1 MFHGFILNH
10 SELKYC
16 GFLLVFQETNAATFS
31 LSFHDIY
38 FKQNHKLQWFTDG
51 DGDIYKFTQT
61 SLYNKSVP

>member
-38 FKQNHKLQWFTDG
+38 FKQNHKLQ
-51 DGDIYKFTQT
+51 
-61 SLYNKSVP
+61 